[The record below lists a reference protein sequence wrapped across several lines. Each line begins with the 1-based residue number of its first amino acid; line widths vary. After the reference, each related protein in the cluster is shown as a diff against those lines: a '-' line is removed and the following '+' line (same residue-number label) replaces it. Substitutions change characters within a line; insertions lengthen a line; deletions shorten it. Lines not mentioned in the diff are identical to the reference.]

1 MSRNPEH
8 IETLLREKDF
18 SQLTEA
24 ERELVLTHLTG
35 EAEYSAMRRL
45 LSRVR
50 ETFQIESA
58 LQTED
63 ADMKEHVMLRF
74 SQNMPKSEPNQGIID
89 ACISLLKRKPAFA
102 FAGTLTLMVGL
113 VTASVLFW
121 PDPKPELAQ
130 KTDFPESKEIFES
143 PLQPTDH
150 TATADFNSK
159 AKSTTKEKYE
169 ELAES
174 PIVPKS
180 PKVAEYPYAADD
192 FDALKQDLPNEENIP
207 TAAMEREDITISKAE
222 ADIEEKQHAP
232 ATATLKKESKNN
244 TGKLREEKIML
255 NQASGTGKV
264 FTAASELQDASPGHG
279 STAPSTGKETT
290 SKEAVQKQIV
300 SYLWQKAKAE
310 DKTDLLNGY
319 KGRTLILT
327 ITFQPDGK
335 MRECNI
341 SGTADIPL
349 ENWIKTK
356 IEEMS
361 GLYPPK
367 GRQEAKYQITF

>member
-8 IETLLREKDF
+8 IETLLREKEF

-35 EAEYSAMRRL
+35 EAEYSAMHRL

-50 ETFQIESA
+50 ETFQSEAS

-63 ADMKEHVMLRF
+63 ADMKERVMLRF
-74 SQNMPKSEPNQGIID
+74 SQNMPKSEANQGIID

-102 FAGTLTLMVGL
+102 FAGTLTLMVVV

-121 PDPKPELAQ
+121 PDPKPELAE
-130 KTDFPESKEIFES
+130 KTDLPDLKEIYES
-143 PLQPTDH
+143 PLQPADH
-150 TATADFNSK
+150 TATVDLNANTK
-159 AKSTTKEKYE
+159 ATAKEKNE
-169 ELAES
+169 ERSES
-174 PIVPKS
+174 RIVPVS
-180 PKVAEYPYAADD
+180 PKVAEYPYASDD
-192 FDALKQDLPNEENIP
+192 FDALKQDLPNEEN

-222 ADIEEKQHAP
+222 ADIEENQHAP

-279 STAPSTGKETT
+279 TTAPSAKKENT

-335 MRECNI
+335 MRECGI

-349 ENWIKTK
+349 GNWIKAK
-356 IEEMS
+356 MAEMP
-361 GLYPPK
+361 GFYPPK